1 MKLLLGLGGNRGD
14 VVKTFAWAARQIQAH
29 APILAASSLYLTAPV
44 GPPQPPF
51 YNAVLLLELEEDPF
65 CFLQRCQ
72 QWEREAG
79 RVREAET
86 RWGPRPLD
94 LDLLMVPGV
103 VVVRPELTLPHPR
116 FALRRFA
123 LLPAAEMAP
132 FWLHPRLRQSLAQ
145 LASALPAEGQP
156 CQRVGAFPLELG

>member
-14 VVKTFAWAARQIQAH
+14 VVATFAWVARQIQGRAR
-29 APILAASSLYLTAPV
+29 ILAASSLYLTEPL

-51 YNAVLLLELEEDPF
+51 CNAVLLLELAEDPF
-65 CFLQRCQ
+65 CFFKRCQ
-72 QWEREAG
+72 EWEREAG
-79 RVREAET
+79 RVREEET

-116 FALRRFA
+116 FATRRFA
-123 LLPAAEMAP
+123 LLPAAEVAP
-132 FWLHPRLRQSLAQ
+132 SWLHPRLRQTLAA
-145 LASALPAEGQP
+145 LASALPTEGQG
-156 CQRVGAFPLELG
+156 CQRVGAFPL